1 MFTGII
7 EAIGEVTHI
16 ESKAKDSR
24 LNITATDF
32 NLNEVKIGDSIAI
45 NGVCLTVINKSTN
58 SFKADVSA
66 ETLNKSSLASL
77 QIGSKIN
84 LEKAMKANGRFDG
97 HIVSG
102 HVDDIGVIVSKKT
115 LGESIQF
122 AIKVPA
128 NLSKYIAVKGSICID
143 GTSLTV
149 NEINDCEFFVNIIP
163 HTIKS
168 TIIDYY
174 QVGTKVNL
182 EIDIIA
188 RYLERL
194 ILDNKPEQK
203 ITKQL
208 LRDNGY
214 L

>member
-84 LEKAMKANGRFDG
+84 LEKAMKANARFDG

>member
-7 EAIGEVTHI
+7 EAVGEVTHI

-24 LNITATDF
+24 LSITATDF

-66 ETLNKSSLASL
+66 ETLNKTSLASL
-77 QIGSKIN
+77 EIGSKIN

-102 HVDDIGVIVSKKT
+102 HVDDIGLIVSKTT

-122 AIKVPA
+122 GIRVPA

-149 NEINDCEFFVNIIP
+149 NEINDCDFYVNIIP

-168 TIIDYY
+168 TIIDNY
-174 QVGTKVNL
+174 QVGSKVNL

-203 ITKQL
+203 ITEQL